1 LLVLSGPSNRH
12 PATSGVHRG
21 FLTILAS
28 SPETPIVRI
37 LLAEDFASYRS
48 VIASLLTKNPEFQV
62 IGEASD
68 GLEAVKKATE
78 LGPDLIFTDIGLP
91 KLNGLEAAR
100 RVLEFD
106 PSTKIVF
113 LTQETDRDVV
123 REALSLGASGY
134 LLKQG
139 AEAELLTAIAAVLQ
153 GKRFVGRG
161 ISPDGFGSKT
171 GPERAG

>member
-1 LLVLSGPSNRH
+1 VSCRLLTTCGTH
-12 PATSGVHRG
+12 PGS
-21 FLTILAS
+21 LTILAS
-28 SPETPIVRI
+28 NQEAPIVRI

-48 VIASLLTKNPEFQV
+48 VIASLLTKNPEFRV
-62 IGEASD
+62 IGEAYD
-68 GLEAVKKATE
+68 GLEVVKKAAE
-78 LGPDLIFTDIGLP
+78 LGPDLIFMDIGLP

-113 LTQETDRDVV
+113 LTQESDTDVV
-123 REALSLGASGY
+123 RGALSLAASGY
-134 LLKQG
+134 LLKRE

-153 GKRFVGRG
+153 SKRFVGRG
-161 ISPDGFGSKT
+161 ISPDGFGSET